1 MDLRGRS
8 GFLPREYDGLCV
20 PIPRWR
26 STQPP
31 APQSS
36 QLPYLAGVGARVG
49 MLRSGA
55 KQPRR
60 QRTLPRSGH
69 FGAPRVKFGRRA
81 GTAWVQTPSSNE
93 KVGSAPQLSA
103 TRGLRRSAVRSSGG
117 ECSSRG
123 DERLGPGV
131 RLRGAETPATRR
143 KHGMDLERTQ
153 VRPGAGGGRGRVA
166 VERSASR
173 RRCGPRGRRS
183 WMAELHGRDSA
194 PCPEGERR

>member
-1 MDLRGRS
+1 MAS
-8 GFLPREYDGLCV
+8 AV

-49 MLRSGA
+49 MLRSKA

-81 GTAWVQTPSSNE
+81 GSAWVQTRSS

-103 TRGLRRSAVRSSGG
+103 ARGLPRSAVRSSGG

-123 DERLGPGV
+123 DARLGPGV

-153 VRPGAGGGRGRVA
+153 VRPGAGGGGGRVA
-166 VERSASR
+166 VERSVSR
-173 RRCGPRGRRS
+173 RRCGTRRRRS
-183 WMAELHGRDSA
+183 WMAE
-194 PCPEGERR
+194 